1 MRKNNSIFSRQ
12 FIMFL
17 VAGGVAATVNFISR
31 FYYNDIMAF
40 GSAVVI
46 SYLTGMIVAFLLMR
60 LFVFEKTKK
69 RLKIEFFLFL
79 LVNFF
84 AILLTWGVSVGLAE
98 YLFPVIEFNW
108 HRFEIAHIVGISV
121 PVFSSYFGHKYL
133 TFGSVF
139 TKSYK

>member
-84 AILLTWGVSVGLAE
+84 AILLTWGVSVGLA
-98 YLFPVIEFNW
+98 
-108 HRFEIAHIVGISV
+108 
-121 PVFSSYFGHKYL
+121 
-133 TFGSVF
+133 
-139 TKSYK
+139 